1 MGTHQRVMRTL
12 QSLYGTHQQV
22 MGAHHAINCS
32 SSLSNVR
39 ISKTEASHQTVYGTF
54 QRMIG
59 TLYPHNCPSLKKI
72 R

>member
-1 MGTHQRVMRTL
+1 MGTHQRVMGTL

-22 MGAHHAINCS
+22 MGAHHAIYCS
-32 SSLSNVR
+32 PLLSNVR
-39 ISKTEASHQTVYGTF
+39 ISMTEASHQTVYGTF